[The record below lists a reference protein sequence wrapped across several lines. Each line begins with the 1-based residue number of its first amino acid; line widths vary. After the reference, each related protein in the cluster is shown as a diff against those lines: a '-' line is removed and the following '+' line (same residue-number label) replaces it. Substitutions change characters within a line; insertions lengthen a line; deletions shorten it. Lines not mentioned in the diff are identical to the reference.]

1 MDCIVLNLTGQGHS
15 KVKRVIQGLFISFLF
30 IGILAPQVSGCVG
43 RILTLAISNSPDQ
56 QIMGA
61 ILSVYIN
68 ERTGTTVKLTHPGD
82 IQACHQAVLS
92 GQANMYINYL
102 KPAERILG
110 LKKTENNPQRL
121 YVLVSQ
127 GFLDRFK
134 LVWLKPL
141 GYKGPLTSSLTPGKD
156 ASLAA
161 PVVSVETLRKFPVL
175 DRLINKLGGRIDSN
189 TLEGLEGSTKG
200 QGTKK
205 AARDFLKAL
214 RLI

>member
-1 MDCIVLNLTGQGHS
+1 
-15 KVKRVIQGLFISFLF
+15 
-30 IGILAPQVSGCVG
+30 
-43 RILTLAISNSPDQ
+43 
-56 QIMGA
+56 MGA